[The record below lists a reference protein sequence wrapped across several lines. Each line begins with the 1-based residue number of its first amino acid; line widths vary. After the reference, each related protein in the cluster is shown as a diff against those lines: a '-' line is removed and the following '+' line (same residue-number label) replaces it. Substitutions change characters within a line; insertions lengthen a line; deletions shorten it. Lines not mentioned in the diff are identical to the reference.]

1 MDWIA
6 RAVGNKKLE
15 KEAQDLLFEMIS
27 TVTTVDD
34 DSDSDD
40 SDDSDDEIE
49 MSEEVSGRDV
59 TM

>member
-1 MDWIA
+1 
-6 RAVGNKKLE
+6 
-15 KEAQDLLFEMIS
+15 MIS

-34 DSDSDD
+34 DSASDD